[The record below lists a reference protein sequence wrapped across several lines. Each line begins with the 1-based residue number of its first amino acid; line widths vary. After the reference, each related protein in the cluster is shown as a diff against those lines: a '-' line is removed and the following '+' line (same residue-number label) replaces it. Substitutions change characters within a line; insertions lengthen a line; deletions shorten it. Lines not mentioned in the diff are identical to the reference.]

1 MIIRKSSQTIKK
13 IFMLFYVGLQDLI
26 QKRKRIIKSLLYL
39 YFENIS
45 DTEWFWFVFGLV
57 LDP

>member
-1 MIIRKSSQTIKK
+1 
-13 IFMLFYVGLQDLI
+13 MLFYVGLQDLI